1 MVSLT
6 ASRKTLSRIPQGGLV
21 HMKQLW
27 RLQSWCTH
35 LQEHMSGVMSVR
47 ETLLH
52 LFLSGNGEAKPPPAH
67 SDWSKTGF
75 KKQKQKQQKKKT
87 NHKPMTHQQN
97 NMLATYQC
105 PQESTTKTGTEN
117 KLGLRTPKTTACCVC
132 SGKIQGHIR
141 Y

>member
-1 MVSLT
+1 
-6 ASRKTLSRIPQGGLV
+6 
-21 HMKQLW
+21 MKQLW

-75 KKQKQKQQKKKT
+75 KKQKQKQQKKKP
-87 NHKPMTHQQN
+87 NKPSH
-97 NMLATYQC
+97 
-105 PQESTTKTGTEN
+105 SITKQFKNGV
-117 KLGLRTPKTTACCVC
+117 GVGVGVGC
-132 SGKIQGHIR
+132 SSE
-141 Y
+141 